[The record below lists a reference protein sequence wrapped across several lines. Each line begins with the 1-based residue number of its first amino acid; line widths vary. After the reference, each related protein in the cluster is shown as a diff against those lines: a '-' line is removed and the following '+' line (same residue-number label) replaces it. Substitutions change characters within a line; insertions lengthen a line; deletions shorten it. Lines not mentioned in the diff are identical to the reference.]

1 MRKIFILTI
10 GGMLFAST
18 VFGQNPTQTVRG
30 VITDIDCK
38 LPLSGVNVVIIDLDP
53 QIGTST
59 DANGIFRFEGIPTG
73 RISMRITS
81 LGYEALTISDI
92 VVNSGKEVIMNL
104 SLEENVL
111 MLNEVVV
118 RPTLSDRPRNE
129 MAMISARSISTEET
143 KRFSGSWDDP
153 SMLLSNFSGVLSSAN
168 GNNDIIV
175 RGNSP
180 KYIQW
185 RLEDITITAPNHQ
198 TDQNLAVAGFSCLN
212 NKLLTVSD
220 FYTAAF
226 PAEYGNVIS
235 GIYDVKLREG
245 NNERFESMLGV
256 GLLGTDFTAEGP
268 LKKGYRGS
276 YLINYR
282 FSNIGLLQKLNMVE
296 IDGVRTTFQD
306 VNFKIV
312 LPTEKMGKFSVWG
325 VAGLD
330 NLHVDDLKPDIWITP
345 GNEEMTP
352 NTIQNFHKDNYLIN
366 LGINHQLNISSNS
379 YIKTSLVFSGT
390 GMDDDVFELNTS
402 NPDKEIL
409 NYSSRIKA
417 STYIGVVKY
426 SNKLNSR
433 NNIQIGAKYSLI
445 NERNN
450 QSRLDNALTTNRF
463 TLVNYNGNTGVSEN
477 YVTWKHNVNDRLTFV
492 AGIHNMNILLN
503 NKSAIEPRLS
513 ASWRVNNKNA
523 ISAGFGKH
531 STMENI
537 HNYFT
542 LIKMND
548 GTTVEPNKNL
558 NLLKSDH
565 YVLSYSNNI
574 SRHMKF
580 KVEIYYQNLYDIPVE
595 NDATSY
601 YSTIN
606 EGTDYRFV
614 ALVNEGTGKNY
625 GIEANL
631 EKFFSNNYY
640 FLINASL
647 FDSKYKTLENIER
660 NTKFNNKFILN
671 ALGGKEFDKLGKN
684 KNKTLSVNAKL
695 FLSGGQRYIPLIR
708 DASGN
713 LAVDPQNNKFRDY
726 SKAYGSKFGNIFQL
740 NISASYKINKQRVT
754 HEIFLDLPNITN
766 NRAKIDEY
774 YDEREPDK
782 TGYIRQM
789 ELLPNFMYRLY
800 F

>member
-1 MRKIFILTI
+1 MSCL
-10 GGMLFAST
+10 LFAST

-30 VITDIDCK
+30 VITDIDSK
-38 LPLSGVNVVIIDLDP
+38 LPLSDVNIVIINLDP
-53 QIGTST
+53 QIGTIT
-59 DANGIFRFEGIPTG
+59 DTNGIFRFEYIPIG

-81 LGYEALTISDI
+81 LGYEVLTVSDI
-92 VVNSGKEVIMNL
+92 VVNSGKEVILNL
-104 SLEENVL
+104 SMKENIL

-185 RLEDITITAPNHQ
+185 RLEDVTITAPNHQ
-198 TDQNLAVAGFSCLN
+198 ADQNMVVAGFSCLN
-212 NKLLTVSD
+212 NKLLTASD

-235 GIYDVKLREG
+235 GIYDVKIREG
-245 NNERFESMLGV
+245 NNERFETMLGV

-268 LKKGYRGS
+268 LKKGYGGS

-282 FSNIGLLQKLNMVE
+282 FSNIGLLQKLNLVE

-306 VNFKIV
+306 VNFKV
-312 LPTEKMGKFSVWG
+312 ALPTENMGKFSIWG

-330 NLHVDDLKPDIWITP
+330 NLYVDDLKPDTWITP
-345 GNEEMTP
+345 GNEEMMP
-352 NTIQNFHKDNYLIN
+352 NTIQNFDKDNYLIN
-366 LGINHQLNISSNS
+366 LGINHQFNINSNS
-379 YIKTSLVFSGT
+379 YIKNSLVYSGT
-390 GMDDDVFELNTS
+390 GMDDDVFESTMS
-402 NPDKEIL
+402 IPDNEIL

-417 STYIGVVKY
+417 STYTGAVKY

-433 NNIQIGAKYSLI
+433 NNIQIGAKYSFI

-450 QSRLDNALTTNRF
+450 QSQLDDALTTGRF
-463 TLVNYNGNTGVSEN
+463 TLVDYNGNTGVLQN
-477 YVTWKHNVNDRLTFV
+477 YVTWKHNISDRLTFV
-492 AGIHNMNILLN
+492 AGMHNMNVLLN
-503 NKSAIEPRLS
+503 NKSTIEPRLS
-513 ASWRVNNKNA
+513 TSWRVNDKNT
-523 ISAGFGKH
+523 ISAGYGKH
-531 STMENI
+531 STMESI

-542 LIKMND
+542 LIKLND
-548 GTTVEPNKNL
+548 ETTMEPNKGL
-558 NLLKSDH
+558 DLLKSDH
-565 YVLSYSNNI
+565 YVFGYSNNI
-574 SRHMKF
+574 SQYMKF
-580 KVEIYYQNLYDIPVE
+580 KVEIYYQNLYNLPVE
-595 NDATSY
+595 NDATSH

-614 ALVNEGTGKNY
+614 ALVNKGTGKNY
-625 GIEANL
+625 GIEATL
-631 EKFFSNNYY
+631 EKFFNNSYY

-660 NTKFNNKFILN
+660 NTKFNNNFILN

-684 KNKTLSVNAKL
+684 KDKTLSINAKL

-708 DASGN
+708 DATGN
-713 LAVDPQNNKFRDY
+713 LAVDPQNNKFWDY
-726 SKAYGSKFGNIFQL
+726 SKAYNNKFGNIFQL

-754 HEIFLDLPNITN
+754 HEIFLDLPNVTN
-766 NRAKIDEY
+766 NRSRIYEY
-774 YDEREPDK
+774 YDESEPDK
-782 TGYIRQM
+782 IGYIRQM
-789 ELLPNFMYRLY
+789 ELLPNFMYRLL